1 MAYIVVSLCFGIKCE
16 CIKYVERIEMSRHQD
31 VLVVHTVPS
40 FLHHVPFSGVD
51 VMKAMTLRAHL
62 TLAAAEQAVEPI
74 EEASWGV
81 IARSLLAVL

>member
-1 MAYIVVSLCFGIKCE
+1 ME
-16 CIKYVERIEMSRHQD
+16 
-31 VLVVHTVPS
+31 
-40 FLHHVPFSGVD
+40 
-51 VMKAMTLRAHL
+51 AMTLRAHL